1 MSGSLHVGHVF
12 SYTHTDLVEA
22 ILTRSS
28 HLVIPGYTHGVKVAV
43 SIPDALFR
51 RAEHLARRRKMSR
64 SQLYATAL
72 ERLVDVEDDSQI
84 TRRLDAVYSA
94 QDSDLDA
101 GLLAAQAEAVREQ
114 W

>member
-1 MSGSLHVGHVF
+1 M
-12 SYTHTDLVEA
+12 
-22 ILTRSS
+22 
-28 HLVIPGYTHGVKVAV
+28 KVAV

-51 RAEHLARRRKMSR
+51 RAERLARRRKMSR

-84 TRRLDAVYSA
+84 TRRLDAVYDA
-94 QDSDLDA
+94 QDSGLDA
-101 GLLAAQAEAVREQ
+101 SLVAAQAEAVREQ